1 MLLRCATPPE
11 VGGSCGRKAEVRWLR
26 NSGGGR
32 EVVATPRPPRAPVR
46 RDGCDLEPAGQHG
59 AAGMEQP
66 RHREAAA
73 AEGSGRSR
81 ESPGGG
87 GSAAVDSAA
96 TNGSCGRSPAPGLE
110 DEDDEHDL
118 PGPSCSC
125 RCWGE
130 AAALS
135 SRAAERPDGSCS
147 LSCRR
152 QDASGTREDE
162 DGTGTRRPQRRQRQ
176 HSAPKEKENGRRR
189 DSTAGRRH
197 RPPRRRSRGDRA
209 ELPGLAEEPAGYQ
222 GLPASYRGLLARVL
236 RLGTEAG
243 ERLLGSYCCFG
254 DRGSVR
260 GWRRQAARWLGAGAR
275 FILRL
280 LWLLL
285 ALLLLLLVL
294 LLGCL
299 RLGAAAVAAGTV
311 QLAGTRR
318 VVQLL
323 EAAAALHRTWGLLG
337 DSGTWH
343 RLRDWLQ
350 GGGTQQGGDA
360 APSCAGGAPGAG
372 EETQR
377 LLAAANIPE
386 EQLNP
391 FQVLGVE
398 ATASD
403 AELRRAYRRL
413 AVLVHPDKNEHPRAE
428 AAFKVLRAAWDI
440 VSSPERRREYELKR
454 LAEQELSRSVG
465 AFLSRLQDNL
475 RDAMNT
481 MMCSKCQGKHKR
493 FELER
498 DPLSARY
505 CGECGG
511 LHPAEEGD
519 FWAESSLLG
528 LKITYLAMME
538 GKIYDI
544 TEWAGCQRVGIA
556 PDTHRVP
563 YHISCGS
570 RGAARHRSVWG
581 APGGRGRSWLSQPP
595 NPLVPL
601 RNTPKSAPP
610 SAADLQDFFT
620 RVFQGGPGAAA
631 GGGPFPP
638 PPPAPPSRA
647 EGTGP
652 KGEAKHKRRKKV
664 RRPFQR

>member
-1 MLLRCATPPE
+1 
-11 VGGSCGRKAEVRWLR
+11 
-26 NSGGGR
+26 
-32 EVVATPRPPRAPVR
+32 
-46 RDGCDLEPAGQHG
+46 
-59 AAGMEQP
+59 MEQP
-66 RHREAAA
+66 RHRGAAA
-73 AEGSGRSR
+73 PAGGDGSR
-81 ESPGGG
+81 ECPGGG
-87 GSAAVDSAA
+87 GSPAADSARA
-96 TNGSCGRSPAPGLE
+96 PAPGLE
-110 DEDDEHDL
+110 DEDDEHEL
-118 PGPSCSC
+118 PGPRCAC
-125 RCWGE
+125 RFWGD

-135 SRAAERPDGSCS
+135 SPAGRLAGSCS

-152 QDASGTREDE
+152 RAGSGTGEDE
-162 DGTGTRRPQRRQRQ
+162 DGTGARRPQRRQRQ
-176 HSAPKEKENGRRR
+176 HSAPKEKKSGGRRE
-189 DSTAGRRH
+189 STAGRRH
-197 RPPRRRSRGDRA
+197 QAPRKRSRADGA
-209 ELPGLAEEPAGYQ
+209 EPPGPAEDPAGHR
-222 GLPASYRGLLARVL
+222 GLLTGHRGLLARAL

-243 ERLLGSYCCFG
+243 EWLLGSCCCFG
-254 DRGSVR
+254 DRGSAR
-260 GWRRQAARWLGAGAR
+260 GWRRRAIRWLGAGAR

-299 RLGAAAVAAGTV
+299 RLGAAAVAAGTA

-323 EAAAALHRTWGLLG
+323 EAAAAPHRTRGPLG

-350 GGGTQQGGDA
+350 GGGTQQGEDT
-360 APSCAGGAPGAG
+360 APSCAGGAPGAR

-465 AFLSRLQDNL
+465 VFLSRLQDNL

-481 MMCSKCQGKHKR
+481 MMCSKCRGKHKR

-505 CGECGG
+505 CAECGG

-563 YHISCGS
+563 YHISCGA
-570 RGAARHRSVWG
+570 RAAARHRSVR
-581 APGGRGRSWLSQPP
+581 GGRGNGRCWLSQPP

-601 RNTPKSAPP
+601 RCGPP
-610 SAADLQDFFT
+610 AAADLQDFFT
-620 RVFQGGPGAAA
+620 RVLRGGAGPAA
-631 GGGPFPP
+631 GGGAFPP
-638 PPPAPPSRA
+638 PPPAPPGPPPRA
-647 EGTGP
+647 EGAGP
-652 KGEAKHKRRKKV
+652 KGEAKPKRRKRA
-664 RRPFQR
+664 RRPLRR

>member
-1 MLLRCATPPE
+1 
-11 VGGSCGRKAEVRWLR
+11 
-26 NSGGGR
+26 
-32 EVVATPRPPRAPVR
+32 
-46 RDGCDLEPAGQHG
+46 
-59 AAGMEQP
+59 MEQP

-73 AEGSGRSR
+73 AEGGDRSR
-81 ESPGGG
+81 EPPGDG
-87 GSAAVDSAA
+87 GSSAGDSAA
-96 TNGSCGRSPAPGLE
+96 ANGSCGWAPVPGLE
-110 DEDDEHDL
+110 DEDDDHDL
-118 PGPSCSC
+118 PGPSCPC
-125 RCWGE
+125 RYRGE
-130 AAALS
+130 VAALS
-135 SRAAERPDGSCS
+135 NPAAEQLDGSCS
-147 LSCRR
+147 LSCRHR
-152 QDASGTREDE
+152 DASGTREDK
-162 DGTGTRRPQRRQRQ
+162 DGTGARRPQRRQHQR
-176 HSAPKEKENGRRR
+176 SAPKEEENGRRR
-189 DSTAGRRH
+189 DGTAGRRH
-197 RPPRRRSRGDRA
+197 WPPRKRSRGDGA
-209 ELPGLAEEPAGYQ
+209 EPAGLTEEPAGYQ
-222 GLPASYRGLLARVL
+222 GLLTSYRGLLARVL
-236 RLGTEAG
+236 RLGTEAS
-243 ERLLGSYCCFG
+243 ERLLSSCCCFG
-254 DRGSVR
+254 DRGWVR
-260 GWRRQAARWLGAGAR
+260 GWCRRAARWLRAGAR

-280 LWLLL
+280 LWLLV

-299 RLGAAAVAAGTV
+299 RLGAAAMAVGAV
-311 QLAGTRR
+311 RLAGTRR
-318 VVQLL
+318 VAWLL
-323 EAAAALHRTWGLLG
+323 EAVAALRRTRGPLRE
-337 DSGTWH
+337 SRTWH
-343 RLRDWLQ
+343 RLRDWLR

-360 APSCAGGAPGAG
+360 APSCAGGAPGAK
-372 EETQR
+372 EETRR

-465 AFLSRLQDNL
+465 AFLSRLQDDL

-498 DPLSARY
+498 DPLRARY

-570 RGAARHRSVWG
+570 RGAARHR
-581 APGGRGRSWLSQPP
+581 
-595 NPLVPL
+595 
-601 RNTPKSAPP
+601 NTPKGGPP

-620 RVFQGGPGAAA
+620 RVFQGGPGAAS

-638 PPPAPPSRA
+638 PPPGPPPRA
-647 EGTGP
+647 EGAGL